1 MTNQGLRHRK
11 TGLERLRDNI
21 TRSWRLYLMLIP
33 GVVYIL
39 IFHYFPIY
47 GVQIAFRNYS
57 VARGFWGS
65 PWVGLKYFEKFFA
78 SPNSWNIIQNTLILS
93 LYQLAIGFPLPVIFA
108 LLLNQ
113 ANGRRFKLFVQN
125 ATYAPHFISVV
136 VLVGIMNVFFS
147 FYGPVNTAIDSMG
160 GTRTLIMGK
169 ESAFRH
175 LYVWSTVWQ
184 NLGWNSIIYIA
195 ALAGID
201 PELHESAMIDGAGKF
216 KRILHIDMPMLAPT
230 AMIILI
236 MSVGNVLSIGFEKV
250 FLMQN
255 SLNLEVSE
263 ILSTYIYKKGLQS
276 FDYSFSTAIGL
287 MNNVVNL
294 ILLVSVNTISRR
306 VTGNSLW

>member
-1 MTNQGLRHRK
+1 M
-11 TGLERLRDNI
+11 
-21 TRSWRLYLMLIP
+21 MLVP
-33 GVVYIL
+33 GVLYIL
-39 IFHYFPIY
+39 IFHYLPIY

-57 VARGFWGS
+57 VVKGFWGS
-65 PWVGLKYFEKFFA
+65 PWVGLKYFEKFFH
-78 SPNSWNIIQNTLILS
+78 SPNSWNIIKNTLALS
-93 LYQLAIGFPLPVIFA
+93 FYQLCAGFPLPVIFA

-113 ANGRRFKLFVQN
+113 ANGRRFKALVQN
-125 ATYAPHFISVV
+125 VSYAPHFISVV

-147 FYGPVNTAIDSMG
+147 FYGPVNTLIEATG
-160 GTRTLIMGK
+160 GTRSLIMGS
-169 ESAFRH
+169 EGNFRH

-184 NLGWNSIIYIA
+184 NMGWNSIIYIA

-216 KRILHIDMPMLAPT
+216 RRVLHIDLPMLAPT
-230 AMIILI
+230 AVIILI

-255 SLNLEVSE
+255 ALNLERAE

-276 FDYSFSTAIGL
+276 HDYSFSTAVGL

-294 ILLVSVNTISRR
+294 ILLISVNGISRR
-306 VTGNSLW
+306 LTGSSLW